1 MHLKIRTG
9 ADAIFGLLTCLSA
22 SCSGGDQAR
31 SPQAEPVK
39 PPVATPKPAPK
50 ETMGP
55 GPVAL
60 DVFHPDVLA
69 GTPQPKAAWG
79 GRVIVHMA
87 SMPEN
92 LSYPIENSAYTRR
105 ILREVHEFL
114 IKRDWESWEW
124 GPSLADKWEV
134 EEVLAS
140 DLPPRRKMYEFF
152 ARRFIAMRKGYD
164 ADPAAFRMYVE
175 IGEEHFE
182 QVRSYVDLADHY
194 LGVII
199 GEAMGEGFFAGLGVD
214 ETISLVNQ
222 MVAPYCSIPT
232 MIMLMERLS
241 EEKLAR
247 IIDAVFDG
255 LSAQDRG
262 AKGLTGLRAA

>member
-1 MHLKIRTG
+1 M
-9 ADAIFGLLTCLSA
+9 ASA
-22 SCSGGDQAR
+22 SGNADDQRERLVTLARAIIEERGGSGLTMHELAAR
-31 SPQAEPVK
+31 AGISPAVLGRYFDGKDALMEAVAEFWFRPK
-39 PPVATPKPAPK
+39 VAI
-50 ETMGP
+50 M
-55 GPVAL
+55 
-60 DVFHPDVLA
+60 
-69 GTPQPKAAWG
+69 
-79 GRVIVHMA
+79 
-87 SMPEN
+87 
-92 LSYPIENSAYTRR
+92 
-105 ILREVHEFL
+105 
-114 IKRDWESWEW
+114 
-124 GPSLADKWEV
+124 

-152 ARRFIAMRKGYD
+152 ARRFVAMRKGYD
-164 ADPAAFRMYVE
+164 ADPTAFRMYVE

-194 LGVII
+194 LGMII

-247 IIDAVFDG
+247 IVDAVFDG

>member
-1 MHLKIRTG
+1 ML
-9 ADAIFGLLTCLSA
+9 DPLSRA
-22 SCSGGDQAR
+22 
-31 SPQAEPVK
+31 
-39 PPVATPKPAPK
+39 
-50 ETMGP
+50 
-55 GPVAL
+55 
-60 DVFHPDVLA
+60 VFHSLA
-69 GTPQPKAAWG
+69 GSQVLK
-79 GRVIVHMA
+79 RMA
-87 SMPEN
+87 SRYGMR
-92 LSYPIENSAYTRR
+92 NS
-105 ILREVHEFL
+105 
-114 IKRDWESWEW
+114 S
-124 GPSLADKWEV
+124 S
-134 EEVLAS
+134 
-140 DLPPRRKMYEFF
+140 F